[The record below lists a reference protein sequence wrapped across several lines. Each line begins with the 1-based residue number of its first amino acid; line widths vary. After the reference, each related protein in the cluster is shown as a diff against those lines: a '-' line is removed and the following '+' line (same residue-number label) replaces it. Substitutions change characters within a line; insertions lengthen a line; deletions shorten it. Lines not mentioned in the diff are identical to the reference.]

1 MSTSVNKLPH
11 LTRLFPHPCI
21 FTLSCQLLNHLFQP
35 LEEAQIRNIPSQ
47 KESRP
52 GDLSVQPPPRRQLQL
67 QLALHL
73 PDLHLQTP
81 EKRDIYDIINC
92 YLCLLCSQT
101 GDIVMIE
108 TLNALAQFGQL
119 LSQLVPLLLQLL
131 Q

>member
-1 MSTSVNKLPH
+1 MSPSVNKLPH

-35 LEEAQIRNIPSQ
+35 KKHKLETFH
-47 KESRP
+47 
-52 GDLSVQPPPRRQLQL
+52 RRKN
-67 QLALHL
+67 
-73 PDLHLQTP
+73 PDLAIWVSNLP
-81 EKRDIYDIINC
+81 LVVNSSSNLLSISRIFISKRLVRETFYDIINC
-92 YLCLLCSQT
+92 YLDLLCSQT